1 MILLLGETAAAREIS
16 ECLNLRRLEL
26 RRIQTWSE
34 KTCFHSPSLIIDAS
48 PPSSSVK
55 FAPLRQW
62 CEQRGIPYLR
72 LERPETIIPASSLI
86 YPVRNWEEAL
96 IQLGQRVGALHQE
109 KGRPVTVFVTTGS
122 HQLES
127 IVGSPFA
134 RFARLVVRVLPEG
147 RLVQKCQDM
156 GIPPR
161 DIVAMQGQF
170 SKEVNRVFFKFYGA
184 EILLTRDSGSAGGTD
199 TKISA
204 ALELGLETVLI
215 KRTKV
220 NTGLTVNN
228 VNELL
233 NWVDANIPEKTVNSC
248 TEGAGK

>member
-1 MILLLGETAAAREIS
+1 MIMLLGETVVAREIS
-16 ECLNLRRLEL
+16 ECLKNRGIEFK
-26 RRIQTWSE
+26 RIQTWTE
-34 KTCFHSPSLIIDAS
+34 KAFLQMPSLIIDAS
-48 PPSSSVK
+48 PPSSCVK

-86 YPVRNWEEAL
+86 YPVLSWEEAL
-96 IQLGQRVGALHQE
+96 LQLEQRVSALYQE
-109 KGRPVTVFVTTGS
+109 RGRTVTVFVTTGS

-127 IVGSPFA
+127 IVQSLFA
-134 RFARLVVRVLPEG
+134 RFACLVVRVLPEG
-147 RLVQKCQDM
+147 RLVQKCQDI
-156 GIPPR
+156 GIAPR

-170 SKEVNRVFFKFYGA
+170 SKDINRVLFKFYGA
-184 EILLTRDSGSAGGTD
+184 DILLTRDSGPAGGTD

-215 KRTKV
+215 KRTKA
-220 NTGLTVNN
+220 NKGLTVNN

-233 NWVDANIPEKTVNSC
+233 DWIDVKIPKKFKSS
-248 TEGAGK
+248 

>member
-1 MILLLGETAAAREIS
+1 MIVLLGETAAAREIS
-16 ECLNLRRLEL
+16 ECLKNRGIKFE
-26 RRIQTWSE
+26 RIQTWTE
-34 KTCFHSPSLIIDAS
+34 KASLQIPSLIIDAS

-55 FAPLRQW
+55 FAPLRLW
-62 CEQRGIPYLR
+62 CEQRGISYLR
-72 LERPETIIPASSLI
+72 LERPETMIPVSPLI
-86 YPVRNWEEAL
+86 YPVFSWEEAL
-96 IQLGQRVGALHQE
+96 LQLEQRVGALHHE
-109 KGRPVTVFVTTGS
+109 KGRPVTVFITTGS

-127 IVGSPFA
+127 IIQSPLA

-170 SKEVNRVFFKFYGA
+170 SKEINRVFFKFYGA

-204 ALELGLETVLI
+204 ALELGLEIVLI
-215 KRTKV
+215 KR
-220 NTGLTVNN
+220 NNLNLGLTVNS
-228 VNELL
+228 VHELL
-233 NWVDANIPEKTVNSC
+233 DWVDSRPEVM
-248 TEGAGK
+248 